1 MGIVRCE
8 ERIEDAE
15 MTENNG
21 LDFQELNLK
30 SRDKNIV
37 PFNLYN
43 AIQKLD
49 KGAKHITKV
58 GDWGIK
64 SFLKKP

>member
-1 MGIVRCE
+1 MEIR
-8 ERIEDAE
+8 
-15 MTENNG
+15 
-21 LDFQELNLK
+21 
-30 SRDKNIV
+30 IV

-64 SFLKKP
+64 SFLKKTVSMRSTGGWVAKTFQVLPGM

>member
-1 MGIVRCE
+1 
-8 ERIEDAE
+8 

-43 AIQKLD
+43 AIQKSD

-58 GDWGIK
+58 GIGELRA
-64 SFLKKP
+64 F